1 MFRTILANGAA
12 AIALTTALATAAP
25 APLLAQDAASLSA
38 PQIEF
43 TEWTLDNGLRV
54 IAIPDDSTGQVTTSL
69 WYEVG
74 SKHDPEGRSGF
85 AHLFEHILSRKTEN
99 MFYNQ
104 IYGLTADVGGTRN
117 ASTGSDRTNYYE
129 TVPAAY
135 LETMLWTHRE
145 RMFKPVVDQE
155 VFDRERDVVKEEL
168 RQRVLAPPY
177 GRFQR
182 FVIAENAY
190 DVLPQRR
197 PGIGSIEDLDSATLD
212 DARAFHQAYYGP
224 DTATLIVAGNFEMAN
239 LRALV
244 DEYFA
249 DIPRRANPVDL
260 TISAREPERTAP
272 RSFVA
277 TAPNVPLPVAGTL
290 WKGPGAGE
298 ADAAAL
304 DVMAAIMARG
314 QNSRLYDALVRS
326 GQAVDA
332 SLFYSESEE
341 GGFIASFAITNPQA
355 DADAV
360 EATLKAELDRIRS
373 EPVTAAELTEAKS
386 ELFSDSL
393 RRRETARGRAFE
405 LGEALVSTGNP
416 RAADARLEAIGRVT
430 AADVQRVAAKWMD
443 PQARVD
449 MRYVAGEEN
458 PAAYANPVPMPTF
471 RSPPQRASRLRSSP
485 KASGRSRPDR
495 AWCPVSSVPLSW
507 NRTLR
512 TASLSL
518 RRRPATCR
526 SRP

>member
-1 MFRTILANGAA
+1 MYRTILAAGAA
-12 AIALTTALATAAP
+12 AIALAAAAP
-25 APLLAQDAASLSA
+25 APVLAQEATLSA
-38 PQIEF
+38 PEIAF

-54 IAIPDDSTGQVTTSL
+54 IALPDDSTGQVTTSL

-117 ASTGSDRTNYYE
+117 ASTGADRTNYYE

-224 DTATLIVAGNFEMAN
+224 DTATLIVAGNFDMNN

-244 DEYFA
+244 DEYFV
-249 DIPRRANPVDL
+249 DIPRRADPVDL
-260 TISAREPERTAP
+260 TISAREPQRTQP

-290 WKGPGAGE
+290 WKAPGSGE
-298 ADAAAL
+298 ADSAAL
-304 DVMAAIMARG
+304 DVLAAVMARG

-332 SLFYSESEE
+332 SFFYSESEE
-341 GGFIASFAITNPQA
+341 GGFLEI
-355 DADAV
+355 
-360 EATLKAELDRIRS
+360 
-373 EPVTAAELTEAKS
+373 
-386 ELFSDSL
+386 
-393 RRRETARGRAFE
+393 GRASCRE
-405 LGEALVSTGNP
+405 
-416 RAADARLEAIGRVT
+416 RV
-430 AADVQRVAAKWMD
+430 
-443 PQARVD
+443 
-449 MRYVAGEEN
+449 
-458 PAAYANPVPMPTF
+458 
-471 RSPPQRASRLRSSP
+471 
-485 KASGRSRPDR
+485 
-495 AWCPVSSVPLSW
+495 
-507 NRTLR
+507 
-512 TASLSL
+512 
-518 RRRPATCR
+518 
-526 SRP
+526 